1 MKKKTFLRWGLP
13 ILIILAGL
21 GIFGYLKIFAWNPE
35 RQKIAQINERSISV
49 AQFNRELV
57 KIPAPYQDIFREE
70 PKQFLDQLILKEI
83 LLQEAEKR
91 GVKSDAN
98 VRPEDM
104 EMSIIQNLLK
114 KEVLDKV
121 KVSSEEI
128 AEIYNQHKAQFG
140 QKPLAEISP
149 LIEEL
154 IREAKGKERVEE
166 YIASLKDKA
175 KIEISDKYLRAITAL
190 PPPTDTAEDFK
201 KAIQSGKPL
210 LVDFGANSCLPC
222 RQIRPILKEIK
233 QEYADKANVLVIDV
247 YKFKE
252 LAREYKVQLIPT
264 LIFFDKNG
272 KEVFR
277 HLGAWDKES
286 IKNKLKEIGAA

>member
-1 MKKKTFLRWGLP
+1 MKKKNFLKWGLP
-13 ILIILAGL
+13 ILIILVGL
-21 GIFGYLKIFAWNPE
+21 GILGYLKLFAWNPE
-35 RQKIAQINERSISV
+35 RQKIVQINDRSISV
-49 AQFNRELV
+49 AQFNRELA

-83 LLQEAEKR
+83 LLQEAEKK

-98 VRPEDM
+98 ARPEDM
-104 EMSIIQNLLK
+104 EMSTIQNLLK

-128 AEIYNQHKAQFG
+128 AEIYNQHKEQLG

-154 IREAKGKERVEE
+154 IREAKGKEQVEE
-166 YIASLKDKA
+166 YIASLKNKA
-175 KIEISDKYLRAITAL
+175 KIEISDKYLKSITA
-190 PPPTDTAEDFK
+190 PPPLTDTAEDFK
-201 KAIQSGKPL
+201 KALQSGKPL

-233 QEYADKANVLVIDV
+233 EEYAGKANILIIDV

-264 LIFFDKNG
+264 LIFFDKDG
-272 KEVFR
+272 QEVFR
-277 HLGAWDKES
+277 HLGAWDKDS

>member
-1 MKKKTFLRWGLP
+1 MRKRTFLKWGLP
-13 ILIILAGL
+13 ILISLAAL
-21 GIFGYLKIFAWNPE
+21 GVLGYLKLFAWNPE

-49 AQFNRELV
+49 AQFNRELA
-57 KIPAPYQDIFREE
+57 KIPPPYQDIFREE
-70 PKQFLDQLILKEI
+70 PKQFLEQLILKEI
-83 LLQEAEKR
+83 LLQEAEKK
-91 GVKSDAN
+91 GVQSEAN
-98 VRPEDM
+98 VRPEDR

-114 KEVLDKV
+114 KEILDKI

-128 AEIYNQHKAQFG
+128 AEIYEQHKGQFG
-140 QKPLAEISP
+140 QKPQAEISP

-154 IREAKGKERVEE
+154 IREAKGKEQVEI
-166 YIASLKDKA
+166 YIASLKNKA
-175 KIEISDKYLRAITAL
+175 KIEINEKYIKAVTAL

-222 RQIRPILKEIK
+222 RQLRPLLKEIK
-233 QEYADKANVLVIDV
+233 EEYAGKAHILIIDV

-252 LAREYKVQLIPT
+252 LAREYKIQLIPT

-272 KEVFR
+272 QEVFR

>member
-1 MKKKTFLRWGLP
+1 MRKRTFLKWGLP
-13 ILIILAGL
+13 TLVLIVAL
-21 GIFGYLKIFAWNPE
+21 GIFGYLKLFAWNPE
-35 RQKIAQINERSISV
+35 RQKIALINERSISV
-49 AQFNRELV
+49 GQFGRELAKV
-57 KIPAPYQDIFREE
+57 PAPYQEIFREE

-83 LLQEAEKR
+83 LLQEADKK
-91 GVKSDAN
+91 GIKSDAN
-98 VRPEDM
+98 VRPEDL

-128 AEIYNQHKAQFG
+128 AEIYNRHKDQFG
-140 QKPLAEISP
+140 KKPLGEISP
-149 LIEEL
+149 LIEDL
-154 IREAKGKERVEE
+154 IREAKGKEQVEE
-166 YIASLKDKA
+166 YISSLKDKA
-175 KIEISDKYLRAITAL
+175 KIEINDKHLKAITVP

-201 KAIQSGKPL
+201 KAIQTGKPL

-222 RQIRPILKEIK
+222 RQIRPILKELK
-233 QEYADKANVLVIDV
+233 EEFKGQANILIIDV

-264 LIFFDKNG
+264 LIFFDKEG
-272 KEVFR
+272 QEVFR

-286 IKNKLKEIGAA
+286 IKNKLKEIGVT